1 VKAAVVYAS
10 IYYRNTEKVARA
22 IAEVLKA
29 DLYKAWEVDPNT
41 LLRYDLIGFG
51 SGIYFG
57 KHHKSL
63 FKLVD
68 RFPRVEGKKA
78 FVFSTSG
85 IRKILIVHDFHRPLT
100 KRLYK
105 KGFIVVGEFSCRGFV
120 DYALFKLIGGI
131 NKSLPSEED
140 LENARKFA
148 LKLKDFVTEIKSM

>member
-1 VKAAVVYAS
+1 MKAAVVYAS

-131 NKSLPSEED
+131 NKSRPSEED

>member
-1 VKAAVVYAS
+1 MKAAVVYAS